1 MGLGRLY
8 HLGELGEAQQT
19 LTRSRSQPG
28 VASAVTNL
36 KKKMDSIKVRCEVRS
51 RISVSC
57 PHLDLADLH
66 LHGWLGSGQLFT
78 CGLGAPG
85 HPRLVEQQASS
96 NWASGQRQAKNSSE
110 AGALTWGYVQEGG
123 AGLKADTCR
132 AVESCSLDAHEK
144 TGHCRLTSG
153 TAVSRG
159 HSRHQLPL
167 SGGIRPNAAFS
178 AGLPL
183 SASGRS
189 HDRAHEEDVQG

>member
-1 MGLGRLY
+1 
-8 HLGELGEAQQT
+8 
-19 LTRSRSQPG
+19 
-28 VASAVTNL
+28 
-36 KKKMDSIKVRCEVRS
+36 MDSIKVRCEVRS

-78 CGLGAPG
+78 CGLGACG
-85 HPRLVEQQASS
+85 HPHLVEQQVSS

-132 AVESCSLDAHEK
+132 AVESCSLDAHER

-159 HSRHQLPL
+159 HSRQQLPP
-167 SGGIRPNAAFS
+167 SGGPAQMPPSVPGGHSVPAAGPMTARMS
-178 AGLPL
+178 RTCRADTHPL
-183 SASGRS
+183 
-189 HDRAHEEDVQG
+189 